1 MHVFPGSLVGV
12 ALWVAALAASPS
24 IYTVIAGPLFVSG
37 TALVLALL

>member
-1 MHVFPGSLVGV
+1 MHVLHGTLFGV
-12 ALWVAALAASPS
+12 ALWCAALAASPS